1 MRPRVSQRRFA
12 ALTNRSG
19 RPLAARGLV
28 TGGKRPGQ
36 KPGLL
41 FLFHAKPW
49 LNDGNRYYRVFLL
62 AHRILVRWQA

>member
-1 MRPRVSQRRFA
+1 
-12 ALTNRSG
+12 
-19 RPLAARGLV
+19 LATPVCSADQQVRAPS
-28 TGGKRPGQ
+28 GGKRPGQ